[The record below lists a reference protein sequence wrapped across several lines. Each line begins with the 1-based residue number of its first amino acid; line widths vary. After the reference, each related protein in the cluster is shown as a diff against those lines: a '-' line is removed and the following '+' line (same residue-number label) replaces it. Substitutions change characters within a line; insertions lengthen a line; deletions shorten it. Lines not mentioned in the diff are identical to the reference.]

1 MFDHSDS
8 IRDILQNAKDELK
21 NNPELKK
28 EQEEYQRTVQSTNG
42 DQKLILDNPKKNFDE
57 PLVLSNL
64 NEIKDNIL
72 TLNNEVIQNQDV
84 LVLKNEIEIIDENIL
99 YLDKEYKPNF
109 DTILELSHEI
119 NLDEPLLLD
128 NEFETTISDLETEL
142 SNLSKDIVGDD
153 PIYDK
158 VETIDRQQ
166 SDIQAKL
173 ENIYEKIEDS
183 DKETEIKLDLL
194 SSKIEN
200 DVNEKIHNID
210 ESLEAIKNSTKIDE
224 LRNSF
229 IEYNEELRSS
239 LELSVS
245 THIGNVQVT
254 VDNLLE
260 NNEQFK
266 HEVKE
271 HSEIFKQQVTDQS
284 EAFRN
289 EMLNSHENLRVE
301 FLDNLRV
308 LEEERRRIEDERIE
322 RENSPQKKLEKR
334 FDEISSVLE
343 SHNLK
348 MQAMYNSMEMQ
359 HNQTMVQTAMNN
371 FMNNISNYEKKLD
384 EKINEAEKKQNQDI
398 IINNP
403 IIDLEKKIEER
414 LKSFEKNINDYKVTQ
429 NDTRL
434 ENIEK
439 RIEER
444 FRDFER
450 SLDKSN
456 QEPLGKISSLIPTS
470 GDTSQYVNNVSN
482 NIELFKKFIDN
493 KFLAFDDLVQNFA
506 ILSRSLKDQLSNVD
520 GMTPDVVS
528 ELKKS
533 ISESIQSELNVINN
547 KLIKF
552 DDWMS
557 AIQTN
562 SQIKIEDYNDI
573 EKFNDIEEARQFISE
588 EIISSTKNWI
598 KDNKNKI
605 DELAKILLF

>member
-42 DQKLILDNPKKNFDE
+42 NQKLILDNPKKNFDE

-456 QEPLGKISSLIPTS
+456 QEPLGKISSLIPTP

>member
-42 DQKLILDNPKKNFDE
+42 NQKLILDNPKKNFDE

>member
-42 DQKLILDNPKKNFDE
+42 NQKLILDNPKKNFDE

-520 GMTPDVVS
+520 GMTPDVVN